1 MAHTINDYL
10 ELITSQ
16 YQNSPKYKKWVER
29 LLAPYIDTQKL
40 ASTLYTYFD
49 IDKAVGKQ
57 LDMLGEVIGV
67 KRLLPFQP
75 EGSGTGT
82 PNPIFNKSAFTVIG
96 NPTITDDGVA
106 SGFSGSNYINIPV
119 QLSALKDKSWSITA
133 EWINKGVIL
142 DKDNTNAFFNL
153 SNYIAWGSINFETRL
168 KRITSCIRTVDEKE
182 KLIASRVLSFTPDYI
197 IGTLS
202 FDIKTGTYT
211 CSADWGE
218 GEQVLNTYT
227 PTSENKQLYLISQT
241 PTAYIRTGSGSD
253 NTYNKNAIDLKS
265 ISITVDGEE
274 VFSGSKLN
282 PLLDD
287 ENYRFLLKAQILR
300 NVWNGT
306 NQHIYEIWNE
316 LHSDIAIAIKDNQDM
331 TVTALFIGD
340 LNKLQQEMIKYGMIV
355 PKAQGVKMF
364 YAFSLPPLFSYDQDT
379 EYFKGYDEGNWAE
392 SII

>member
-29 LLAPYIDTQKL
+29 LLTPYIDTQKL

-82 PNPIFNKSAFTVIG
+82 PNPIFNKSAFTVVG
-96 NPTITDDGVA
+96 NPTITDDGIA
-106 SGFSGSNYINIPV
+106 SGFSSGNYINWTTGYT
-119 QLSALKDKSWSITA
+119 D
-133 EWINKGVIL
+133 
-142 DKDNTNAFFNL
+142 TNYSTL
-153 SNYIAWGSINFETRL
+153 EINFPSF
-168 KRITSCIRTVDEKE
+168 ITSDITGEQYIMTSVLGWYFIFGINNGGWIEIVARNSSETSLTFTDTKNN
-182 KLIASRVLSFTPDYI
+182 KLISANTRYYAKLVFNGSRYDLLIKGGIWTDWTSLRYAETTEKILLGANVRFTGRYDYP
-197 IGTLS
+197 
-202 FDIKTGTYT
+202 
-211 CSADWGE
+211 
-218 GEQVLNTYT
+218 NTYF
-227 PTSENKQLYLISQT
+227 K
-241 PTAYIRTGSGSD
+241 GS
-253 NTYNKNAIDLKS
+253 IDLKQF
-265 ISITVDGEE
+265 SITVDGKE
-274 VFSGSKLN
+274 VFSGSQLN

-316 LHSDIAIAIKDNQDM
+316 LHSDIAIAIEDNQDM

>member
-29 LLAPYIDTQKL
+29 LLTPYIDTQKL

-82 PNPIFNKSAFTVIG
+82 PNPIFNKSAFTVVG
-96 NPTITDDGVA
+96 NPTITDDGIA
-106 SGFSGSNYINIPV
+106 SGFTSTGRDYVYCTFPESNIPKESISIKSSLTHMRKSSNSSFIWCWNLNYALEITAGGNV
-119 QLSALKDKSWSITA
+119 QLKYPTGTEQAPVGRAFTVLSGLKVGDVVDTTTTVTPTKLSII
-133 EWINKGVIL
+133 INGQL
-142 DKDNTNAFFNL
+142 F
-153 SNYIAWGSINFETRL
+153 
-168 KRITSCIRTVDEKE
+168 EKE
-182 KLIASRVLSFTPDYI
+182 DTVLFSYFKKLANRQIRIGMPNVFTDKWYSICP
-197 IGTLS
+197 
-202 FDIKTGTYT
+202 
-211 CSADWGE
+211 
-218 GEQVLNTYT
+218 
-227 PTSENKQLYLISQT
+227 
-241 PTAYIRTGSGSD
+241 
-253 NTYNKNAIDLKS
+253 IDLKS
-265 ISITVDGEE
+265 FSITVDGKE
-274 VFSGSKLN
+274 VFSGSQLN

-392 SII
+392 NII

>member
-29 LLAPYIDTQKL
+29 LLTPYIDTQKL

-96 NPTITDDGVA
+96 NPTITDDGIA
-106 SGFSGSNYINIPV
+106 SGFSNSNYLTASYN
-119 QLSALKDKSWSITA
+119 LKENSVYGFTVSGIAGSPYTKR
-133 EWINKGVIL
+133 GQYL
-142 DKDNTNAFFNL
+142 LNARYSEATDFGL
-153 SNYIAWGSINFETRL
+153 
-168 KRITSCIRTVDEKE
+168 
-182 KLIASRVLSFTPDYI
+182 RVLVTAKTNVIRFALGRDYADVYTDI
-197 IGTLS
+197 ILKENQKYKLTVTTD
-202 FDIKTGTYT
+202 FKTFATVKDELTGYT
-211 CSADWGE
+211 KTRSDYA
-218 GEQVLNTYT
+218 VTN
-227 PTSENKQLYLISQT
+227 QLYGNNLLELGNLENENASLV
-241 PTAYIRTGSGSD
+241 RGS
-253 NTYNKNAIDLKS
+253 IDLKAF
-265 ISITVDGEE
+265 SITVDGEE
-274 VFSGSKLN
+274 VFSGSQLN

-392 SII
+392 NII

>member
-29 LLAPYIDTQKL
+29 LLTPYIDTQKL

-82 PNPIFNKSAFTVIG
+82 PNPIFNKSAFTVVG
-96 NPTITDDGVA
+96 NPTITDDGIA
-106 SGFSGSNYINIPV
+106 SGFSSGNYINWTTGYT
-119 QLSALKDKSWSITA
+119 D
-133 EWINKGVIL
+133 
-142 DKDNTNAFFNL
+142 TNYSTL
-153 SNYIAWGSINFETRL
+153 EINFPSF
-168 KRITSCIRTVDEKE
+168 ITSDITGEQYIMTSVLGWYFIFGINNGGWIEIVARNSSETSLTFTDTKNN
-182 KLIASRVLSFTPDYI
+182 KLISANTRYYAKLVFNGSRYDLLIKGGIWTDWTSLRYAETTEKILLGANVRFTGRYDYP
-197 IGTLS
+197 
-202 FDIKTGTYT
+202 
-211 CSADWGE
+211 
-218 GEQVLNTYT
+218 NTYF
-227 PTSENKQLYLISQT
+227 K
-241 PTAYIRTGSGSD
+241 GS
-253 NTYNKNAIDLKS
+253 IDLKQF
-265 ISITVDGEE
+265 SITVDGKE
-274 VFSGSKLN
+274 VFSGSQLN

-392 SII
+392 NII